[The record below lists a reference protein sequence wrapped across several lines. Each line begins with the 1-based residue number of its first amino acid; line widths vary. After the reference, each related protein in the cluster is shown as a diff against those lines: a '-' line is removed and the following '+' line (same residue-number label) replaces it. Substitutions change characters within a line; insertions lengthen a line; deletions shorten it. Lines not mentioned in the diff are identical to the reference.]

1 MVGPLGL
8 ALMPTGSPLIV
19 HAVMFVRAIKGQ
31 GTPEQYEKFGRRA
44 ENYEI
49 LGSFAQ
55 TELGHGT
62 YLRGLET
69 RADFDRETQEFIL
82 NTPTVTAYKWW
93 PGGCKSLFFKFGLTK
108 HFIKFLFLKLISG
121 SLL

>member
-1 MVGPLGL
+1 MVGPQGL
-8 ALMPTGSPLIV
+8 SVMPTGSPFVV
-19 HAVMFVRAIKGQ
+19 HSVMFVRAIKGQ

-44 ENYEI
+44 ENFEI
-49 LGSFAQ
+49 LGSYAQ

-82 NTPTVTAYKWW
+82 NTPTLTAYKWW
-93 PGGCKSLFFKFGLTK
+93 PGGCKLLFFKIWSYQAFYQV
-108 HFIKFLFLKLISG
+108 FYFRN
-121 SLL
+121 